1 MEKKNLTRS
10 FIGVSRHRINTDGDG
25 VTTLACFYGCPLRCK
40 YCINPQSFAE
50 GTVCERY
57 SPEELYRKVAIDQLY
72 FLATGGGVMFGG
84 GEPLLH
90 TDFISE
96 FRKIC
101 GDGWKLHAETS
112 LCVPRENVIEAAGC
126 IDVFYVDCKDT
137 NPDIYKR
144 YTGKDNAL
152 MLENLRLLVSLVGGE
167 RIVVRLPLIPGFNT
181 NKNRDASERLLSEMG
196 ITRFDRFNY
205 IIKDKDAK

>member
-57 SPEELYRKVAIDQLY
+57 LPDELYRKVAIDQLY

-101 GDGWKLHAETS
+101 GDEWKLHAETS

-137 NPDIYKR
+137 SPDIYKR
-144 YTGKDNAL
+144 YTGKDNGR
-152 MLENLRLLVSLVGGE
+152 MLENLKLLVDTVGADK
-167 RIVVRLPLIPGFNT
+167 ITVRLPLIPEYNCDSD
-181 NKNRDASERLLSEMG
+181 RDRSEALLRKIG
-196 ITRFDRFNY
+196 ITKFDRFQY
-205 IIKDKDAK
+205 KIK